1 VDSLGWLH
9 DDILEIWRSQ
19 MQEPR
24 EYKSRTLFDSAGQKV
39 GTIEDVYV
47 DQETKKPEWL
57 LVKTG
62 LFGLRKTFVPMSVL
76 QPEGDD
82 LRAPYSKDQITSAP
96 NVGDEEGASPEEEV
110 RLFQHYGI
118 PYSDSG
124 TVSAKSEGQAEAGRT
139 PAAERTETEYRD
151 ASREAVDSPTQADR
165 LAEASEGVQRHEEEL
180 RISKVRRPSE
190 LVRLHKWVETK
201 PVSTSVE
208 LEHEE
213 ARIVREPVSEREP
226 ASQRQIGEEGELEIR
241 LEREEPVVEKQVVPK
256 ERVRLEKDLKTEQQT
271 VGGEVR
277 KERVD
282 VERDQER
289 G

>member
-1 VDSLGWLH
+1 
-9 DDILEIWRSQ
+9 
-19 MQEPR
+19 MQEPS
-24 EYKSRTLFDSAGQKV
+24 EYKSRTLVDSAGEKV

-47 DQETKKPEWL
+47 DQETKQPEWV

-62 LFGLRKTFVPMSVL
+62 LFGLKKTFVPMSVL
-76 QPEGDD
+76 QPDGDN
-82 LRAPYSKDQITSAP
+82 LRAPYSKDQINSAP
-96 NVGDEEGASPEEEV
+96 NVGDDEGATPEQEA
-110 RLFQHYGI
+110 RLFEHYGI
-118 PYSDSG
+118 PYSESG
-124 TVSAKSEGQAEAGRT
+124 TVSAKSEGQAEAART
-139 PAAERTETEYRD
+139 LAAQRTETEYRD
-151 ASREAVDSPTQADR
+151 ASPEAVDAGTGADR

-190 LVRLHKWVETK
+190 LVRLHKWVETE

-213 ARIVREPVSEREP
+213 ARIVREPVSESE
-226 ASQRQIGEEGELEIR
+226 AGGHRQISDEGELEIK

-256 ERVRLEKDLKTEQQT
+256 ERVRLEKDLKTEEQT
-271 VGGEVR
+271 VEGEVR

>member
-1 VDSLGWLH
+1 
-9 DDILEIWRSQ
+9 
-19 MQEPR
+19 MQEPS
-24 EYKSRTLFDSAGQKV
+24 EFKSRTLLDSAGEKV

-47 DQETKKPEWL
+47 DQETKKPEWV

-76 QPEGDD
+76 QPEGDN

-96 NVGDEEGASPEEEV
+96 NVGDEEGASPEEEA

-118 PYSDSG
+118 PYSDAG
-124 TVSAKSEGQAEAGRT
+124 TVSAKTEGQAGAGQPR
-139 PAAERTETEYRD
+139 AAEAAESEDLRE
-151 ASREAVDSPTQADR
+151 SRETADSAAIRADR
-165 LAEASEGVQRHEEEL
+165 SADANRGLQRHEEEL
-180 RISKVRRPSE
+180 RVGKVRRPSE
-190 LVRLHKWVETK
+190 LVRLHRSVETE

-213 ARIVREPVSEREP
+213 ARIVREPVSESEAGAGR
-226 ASQRQIGEEGELEIR
+226 RIGEEAELEVR

-256 ERVRLEKDLKTEQQT
+256 ERVRLEKDVKTEQQT
-271 VGGEVR
+271 VEGEVR

-282 VERDQER
+282 VERDQAR